1 MSADVLMPGETQR
14 YEAVLRI
21 SEALFACRQLE
32 DLARILA
39 DQLGEVLSFDHLDVV
54 VLKEN
59 PEEIEW
65 HAWGKGPVRLLEPPI
80 EEMRTWHLYDTQE
93 TLLISD
99 WNMDERFP
107 HLKELV
113 AKTGVEIGSVIR
125 VPLATGRPEAG
136 RNKM

>member
-1 MSADVLMPGETQR
+1 
-14 YEAVLRI
+14 VLRI
-21 SEALFACRQLE
+21 SEALFACRQPE
-32 DLARILA
+32 ELARILA

-54 VLKEN
+54 VFKEN

-125 VPLATGRPEAG
+125 VPLATGPPEAQA
-136 RNKM
+136 K